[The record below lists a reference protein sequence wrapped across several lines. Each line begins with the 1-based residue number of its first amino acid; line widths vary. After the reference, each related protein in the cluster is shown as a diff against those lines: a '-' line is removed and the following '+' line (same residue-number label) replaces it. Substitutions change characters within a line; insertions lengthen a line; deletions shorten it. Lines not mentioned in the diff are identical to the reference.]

1 MADFKTA
8 KMKTLRWEGGIT
20 SPEFQKADAGGETIM
35 GVAKN
40 FWGDKYPGI
49 FKRLDEIKAQAN
61 NNIKEINRIAFSDES
76 FLAEIEKFYKDN
88 FWDVIKGDEITDQS
102 KAQALFDYAVNSGT
116 SRAIKH
122 AQEICG
128 VTVDGKFGPAT
139 LKAIN
144 DKADFTNALCDRRT
158 RFFEEI
164 AKKGQNAKFLKGW
177 LNRVK
182 DFYV

>member
-122 AQEICG
+122 AQEVCG

-182 DFYV
+182 EFYV

>member
-8 KMKTLRWEGGIT
+8 KMKTLHWEGGYCNV
-20 SPEFQKADAGGETIM
+20 SGDAGGITFA

-40 FWGDKYPGI
+40 FWGEKYPGI

-61 NNIKEINRIAFSDES
+61 GVVKEINRIAFSDEV
-76 FLAEIEKFYKDN
+76 FLNEIEKFYKDN
-88 FWDVIKGDEITDQS
+88 FWDIIKGDEITDQS

-122 AQEICG
+122 AQEVCG
-128 VTVDGKFGPAT
+128 VAVDGKFGPAT

-144 DKADFTNALCDRRT
+144 DKADFTNALCDRRAK
-158 RFFEEI
+158 FFEEI
-164 AKKGQNAKFLKGW
+164 AKKGENSKFLKGW

>member
-8 KMKTLRWEGGIT
+8 KMKTLRLEGGYCNV
-20 SPEFQKADAGGETIM
+20 QGDAGGETFA

-40 FWGDKYPGI
+40 SWGSKYPGI
-49 FKRLDEIKAQAN
+49 FKRLDEIKAQAKGVV
-61 NNIKEINRIAFSDES
+61 KEINRIAFSDES

-122 AQEICG
+122 SQEVCG

-182 DFYV
+182 EFYV

>member
-8 KMKTLRWEGGIT
+8 KMKTLRLEGGYCDI
-20 SPEFQKADAGGETIM
+20 PGDAGGETFA

-40 FWGDKYPGI
+40 SWGSKYPGI

-61 NNIKEINRIAFSDES
+61 NNIKEINRIAFSDET

-122 AQEICG
+122 AQEVCG

-182 DFYV
+182 EFYV